1 MTESAQVPRPAWPPD
16 WPRAHGGPLAAGD
29 YRASPEDFVVE
40 ECLDFAP
47 EGHGEHLWLWLEKR
61 DLSTAELARRLAR
74 ACEVTPRDIGYSG
87 MKDRVAVTRQW
98 LSVHLPGREAPDDLD
113 VRLGDTPAWVLA
125 HARHPR
131 KLKRGVHRRNRFRL
145 RLSGPIV
152 AHPELEA
159 RWQRLVEAG
168 VPNYFGPQRF
178 GVDGHNLARACG
190 ILARGWRKRDDR
202 QGLMLSTARSYLFNE
217 LLAARVR
224 AGDWATPLAGDVVM
238 LDGTQSQFVADSDAG
253 LSDDASP
260 GGAPPGGASLVERA
274 ARLDLHPAGPLWGV
288 GNREV
293 GDRPADYERRL
304 TDDNAT
310 LCSALERSG
319 VRLARRALRMR
330 LVEPRLERLG
340 ETLEIHFELPR
351 GAFATAVLRELIAH
365 PTL

>member
-1 MTESAQVPRPAWPPD
+1 MTEAAEIPRPAWPPD

-40 ECLDFAP
+40 ECLDFTP

-74 ACEVTPRDIGYSG
+74 ACAVTPRDIGYSG

-98 LSVHLPGREAPDDLD
+98 LSVHLPGREAPDDLE
-113 VRLGDTPAWVLA
+113 VRLGDTPVRVLA
-125 HARHPR
+125 QARHPR

-159 RWQRLVEAG
+159 RWQRLVAAG

-178 GVDGHNLARACG
+178 GVEGHNLTRACG

-217 LLAARVR
+217 LLAARIR
-224 AGDWATPLAGDVVM
+224 AGDWATPLAGEVVM
-238 LDGTQSQFVADSDAG
+238 LDGTQSQFVADSHVG
-253 LSDDASP
+253 LPDD
-260 GGAPPGGASLVERA
+260 APPGGAPLAERA

-288 GNREV
+288 GRSEAQAE
-293 GDRPADYERRL
+293 PANHERRL
-304 TDDNAT
+304 RDANAA
-310 LCSALERSG
+310 LCRALERSG
-319 VRLARRALRMR
+319 VRLSRRALRTR
-330 LVEPRLERLG
+330 LGQPRLERLG
-340 ETLEIHFELPR
+340 ETLEIDFELPR

>member
-1 MTESAQVPRPAWPPD
+1 MAEAVETPRPAWPPD
-16 WPRAHGGPLAAGD
+16 WPCAHGGPLAAGD

-87 MKDRVAVTRQW
+87 MKDRIAVTRQW

-113 VRLGDTPAWVLA
+113 VRLGDTPVCVLA

-131 KLKRGVHRRNRFRL
+131 KLKRGVHRRNRFQL

-152 AHPELEA
+152 THPELET

-217 LLAARVR
+217 LLASRIR
-224 AGDWATPLAGDVVM
+224 AGDWSTPLAGDVVM
-238 LDGTQSQFVADSDAG
+238 LDGTQSQFVAESDDAF
-253 LSDDASP
+253 SDEASPGDASP
-260 GGAPPGGASLVERA
+260 GDASPGDASLAAVGRACRA
-274 ARLDLHPAGPLWGV
+274 ARPAS
-288 GNREV
+288 R
-293 GDRPADYERRL
+293 RPAVGCG
-304 TDDNAT
+304 A
-310 LCSALERSG
+310 ERSQCRTG
-319 VRLARRALRMR
+319 ELRA
-330 LVEPRLERLG
+330 PPDER
-340 ETLEIHFELPR
+340 PR
-351 GAFATAVLRELIAH
+351 GAVQRSGA
-365 PTL
+365 

>member
-1 MTESAQVPRPAWPPD
+1 MTEAVETPRPAWPPD
-16 WPRAHGGPLAAGD
+16 WPCAHGGPLAAGD

-98 LSVHLPGREAPDDLD
+98 LSVHLPGREAPEDLD
-113 VRLGDTPAWVLA
+113 VRLGDTPVRVLA
-125 HARHPR
+125 HRRHPR
-131 KLKRGVHRRNRFRL
+131 KLKRGVHRRNRFFL
-145 RLSGPIV
+145 RLGGPIV
-152 AHPELEA
+152 AHPELET

-178 GVDGHNLARACG
+178 GVEGHNLSRACG

-217 LLAARVR
+217 LLAARIR

-238 LDGTQSQFVADSDAG
+238 LDGTQSQFVADLDAG
-253 LSDDASP
+253 TPDAGSP
-260 GGAPPGGASLVERA
+260 DGAPLTERA

-288 GNREV
+288 GQNEARGE
-293 GDRPADYERRL
+293 PADHERRL
-304 TDDNAT
+304 ADDNAA
-310 LCSALERSG
+310 LCGALARSG

-330 LVEPRLERLG
+330 LVEPRLERRG
-340 ETLEIHFELPR
+340 EMLEIHFELPR

>member
-1 MTESAQVPRPAWPPD
+1 MTEAAETPRPAWPPD
-16 WPRAHGGPLAAGD
+16 WPCAHGGPLTTAD

-61 DLSTAELARRLAR
+61 ELSTVELARRLVR

-113 VRLGDTPAWVLA
+113 VRLGDTPVCVLA

-131 KLKRGVHRRNRFRL
+131 KLKRGVHRRNRFQL

-152 AHPELEA
+152 THPELET

-178 GVDGHNLARACG
+178 GVDGHNLTRACG

-217 LLAARVR
+217 LLASRIR

-238 LDGTQSQFVADSDAG
+238 LDGSQSQFVAESGEAPPG
-253 LSDDASP
+253 EASPDDAS
-260 GGAPPGGASLVERA
+260 LIERA
-274 ARLDLHPAGPLWGV
+274 AQLDLHPTGPLWGV
-288 GNREV
+288 GQSEANAE
-293 GDRPADYERRL
+293 PADYERRL
-304 TDDNAT
+304 VDDNAA

-330 LVEPRLERLG
+330 LVEPRLERVG

>member
-1 MTESAQVPRPAWPPD
+1 MAEAAETPRPGWPPD
-16 WPRAHGGPLAAGD
+16 WPCAHGGPLAAGD

-74 ACEVTPRDIGYSG
+74 ACAVTPRDIGFSG
-87 MKDRVAVTRQW
+87 IKDRFAVTRQW

-113 VRLGDTPAWVLA
+113 VRLGDMPVCVLA

-131 KLKRGVHRRNRFRL
+131 KLKRGVHRRNRFLL

-152 AHPELEA
+152 AHPELET
-159 RWQRLVEAG
+159 RWQRLVAAG

-178 GVDGHNLARACG
+178 GVEGRNLTRACG

-202 QGLMLSTARSYLFNE
+202 QGMMLSTARSYLFNE
-217 LLAARVR
+217 LLAARIR
-224 AGDWATPLAGDVVM
+224 AGDWAMPLAGDVVM
-238 LDGTQSQFVADSDAG
+238 LDGTQSQFVADADAG
-253 LSDDASP
+253 LP
-260 GGAPPGGASLVERA
+260 GGAPLAARA
-274 ARLDLHPAGPLWGV
+274 ARLDLHPAGPLWGAGV
-288 GNREV
+288 SEARAE
-293 GDRPADYERRL
+293 PANHERRL
-304 TDDNAT
+304 ASDNAA

-319 VRLARRALRMR
+319 VRLARRALRTR
-330 LVEPRLERLG
+330 LIEPRLERRG
-340 ETLEIHFELPR
+340 ATLEIDFELPR